1 MCIVVSFTSVVSM
14 PVFNILLIA
23 LKNTLFYCFVYL
35 QNLQLLYQLNLICRF
50 ASTFTTYAADRIL
63 FFLPF
68 APNTFYIQYDK
79 HSDNESFITT
89 PCSLQ
94 ITRVQFHNVK
104 CMHT

>member
-23 LKNTLFYCFVYL
+23 LKNTLFLLFVYL
-35 QNLQLLYQLNLICRF
+35 QDLQLLYQLNLICRF
-50 ASTFTTYAADRIL
+50 ASSFTKHAADRIL

-68 APNTFYIQYDK
+68 TLNTFYIQYDK
-79 HSDNESFITT
+79 NSDNGSFMTT

-94 ITRVQFHNVK
+94 ITRVPFHNVK
-104 CMHT
+104 FMHT